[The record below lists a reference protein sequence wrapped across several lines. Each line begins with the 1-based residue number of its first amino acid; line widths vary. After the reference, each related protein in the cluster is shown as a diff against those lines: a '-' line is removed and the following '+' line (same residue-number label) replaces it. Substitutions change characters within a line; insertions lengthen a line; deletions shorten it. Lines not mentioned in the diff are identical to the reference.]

1 MTRNDTSI
9 TMASQAPHPAS
20 AAMRPRTAAN
30 RREPAAQVDNVTDS
44 EFHSLTEYLMKNT
57 KDMERAAR
65 AGRAPRDPRRP
76 HPSLG

>member
-1 MTRNDTSI
+1 
-9 TMASQAPHPAS
+9 
-20 AAMRPRTAAN
+20 
-30 RREPAAQVDNVTDS
+30 VTDS

-65 AGRAPRDPRRP
+65 AGRDARDPRRP